1 MRAFE
6 SNVKLKT
13 SGDLVPVRGCDIAA
27 LYCGCRNKMLPTVAF
42 TADVY
47 SLTALGLEALSPDI
61 DGQPRAARSQGPF
74 PVLCTSLVSVL
85 CVQISSH
92 KDTNH
97 SGLGSPPNSPIL
109 T

>member
-6 SNVKLKT
+6 SNVKLTT
-13 SGDLVPVRGCDIAA
+13 SGDLVPVKGCDIAA
-27 LYCGCRNKMLPTVAF
+27 LYCGCHDKMLQTETF
-42 TADVY
+42 TADVHP
-47 SLTALGLEALSPDI
+47 LTALGLEALSPDMG
-61 DGQPRAARSQGPF
+61 GQPCAARSQGPF

-85 CVQISSH
+85 CVLISSH